1 MMITL
6 RIAGS
11 LLDAGGVADVV
22 ASSAPGRVARV
33 GSARLLHGP
42 ELTKLE
48 GQGELVDAGCEPLEA
63 GFEPVER

>member
-22 ASSAPGRVARV
+22 ASPALGRVARV
-33 GSARLLHGP
+33 GSSRLPRRP
-42 ELTKLE
+42 ELAKLE